1 MTHNACFALTV
12 FSTGRPSRH
21 ASVSWITTWP
31 DRTPHLASRDIRLD
45 RAFVASLPTF
55 QSGTIP
61 ANYCMNAR
69 HQYVRV
75 RFHNSSPKSRKVT
88 SDLVTNDLIKGLH
101 SSFKVRQIP
110 VKVAR
115 PNWTTVGR
123 STSRCTDCSA
133 FARLHWMNTA
143 SFTLNRYSCNEAWQK
158 QMDGSR

>member
-12 FSTGRPSRH
+12 FSTGRPYRH

-31 DRTPHLASRDIRLD
+31 DRTPHLARDIRLD

-55 QSGTIP
+55 QSGTKP
-61 ANYCMNAR
+61 
-69 HQYVRV
+69 VRV
-75 RFHNSSPKSRKVT
+75 RFHNSSPKSRMVT
-88 SDLVTNDLIKGLH
+88 SDLVTSDLIKGLH
-101 SSFKVRQIP
+101 PSFKVTQTP

-115 PNWTTVGR
+115 PNWTTMAR

-143 SFTLNRYSCNEAWQK
+143 SFTLNRYSCNETWQK